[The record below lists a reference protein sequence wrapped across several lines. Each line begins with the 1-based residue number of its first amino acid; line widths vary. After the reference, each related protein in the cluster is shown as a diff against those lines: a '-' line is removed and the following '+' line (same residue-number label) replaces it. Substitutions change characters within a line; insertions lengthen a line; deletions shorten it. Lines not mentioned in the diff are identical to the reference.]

1 MATSLKLRPLASS
14 ASLSHLSGASPS
26 YSEQIHPALNNKGI
40 DLISTVLV
48 HETVDGYILCCV
60 CMTICSASDH
70 MQSHRQRIVKEMFD
84 TEHTYISQLNTI
96 VSVSN
101 QLAHIKYITLGFNT
115 FIAISEAN

>member
-14 ASLSHLSGASPS
+14 APLSHLSGASPS
-26 YSEQIHPALNNKGI
+26 YSEQIHPALNNKGNI
-40 DLISTVLV
+40 NSTV

-60 CMTICSASDH
+60 CMAICSASDH